1 MTSDNNPRKARP
13 VSYEQR
19 KLLKTK
25 LKDFR
30 NDLIIKQTEQ
40 LSNTVSLPTDLL
52 GFGNEQIISVLEN
65 CHKMFTVC
73 DVKKYVE
80 VWHGQHVFGILK
92 VLGEVF
98 GDVDDIPDLSE
109 ITCEELLGAMD
120 WDEVHDDSSLFS
132 MMDSQDEDIDDGTQ
146 DKSGEGSLK
155 RNSFFCDM
163 KL

>member
-1 MTSDNNPRKARP
+1 MTSDNNPGKATP

-40 LSNTVSLPTDLL
+40 LSNTVSLPTVLL
-52 GFGNEQIISVLEN
+52 EFGNEQIISVLEN
-65 CHKMFTVC
+65 CHKMFTVG
-73 DVKKYVE
+73 DVKKYVK
-80 VWHGQHVFGILK
+80 VWHEQHACGILK

-120 WDEVHDDSSLFS
+120 WDEIHDDTSLFS
-132 MMDSQDEDIDDGTQ
+132 MMDSQDEDMDDGTQ
-146 DKSGEGSLK
+146 DESG
-155 RNSFFCDM
+155 
-163 KL
+163 